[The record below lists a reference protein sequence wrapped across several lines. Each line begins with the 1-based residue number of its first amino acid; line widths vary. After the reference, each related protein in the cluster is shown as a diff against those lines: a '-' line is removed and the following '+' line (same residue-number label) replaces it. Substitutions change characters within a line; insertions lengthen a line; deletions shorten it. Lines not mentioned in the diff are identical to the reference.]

1 MRGPAI
7 SFVLVTATGLAVA
20 IIWLLVTLPP
30 RVQSVDVTHWS
41 SVPIDPTVRGVFHVH
56 SDRSDG
62 GASVD
67 QIAAAAQRAGLQFV
81 IFTDHGDARR
91 IPDPPRYRSGVLC
104 IDAVEISTSGGHY
117 IAMGL
122 PQAQYPLAGEAHAVV
137 EDVARLGGFGIIAH
151 PTSTKP
157 SLAWTDWDL
166 PFDGVEWLN
175 GDNQWRDET
184 TGTLGVAFARYMF
197 RPSETLASL
206 LDRPDKTL
214 ARWDERT
221 RQRSVVALAGSDA
234 HAHLVPGGGGRELFD
249 LEFPGYERVFRVFS
263 IGVALDRALAGAS
276 DAVGDAKLLE
286 AGLRSG
292 RVFTVIDAVASPA
305 RFAFE
310 GWVGTRRYPMGARI
324 VPPGPV
330 EFRVRAAGPP
340 GARIVLLADGQTVA
354 SASEPELTFR
364 ANREAAYRVEV
375 HVSKSPGTPPIP
387 WIVSNPIYLGIEQ
400 AMPNPGPSLSPVT
413 THALDLAA
421 WEVEHDAGSLATSN
435 NGPDRVILNF
445 ELGHQPS
452 AAAALVY
459 RLETETLE
467 KFRRVVFEVRAD
479 QPTRAFVQLR
489 AGGTDIDHR
498 WRRSFYADTTTKTV
512 TIPFYDLI
520 AVRTDLPERADLDR
534 VTGLLVAIESI
545 NAVPGRP
552 GRLIVIAPRLTS
564 E

>member
-7 SFVLVTATGLAVA
+7 SFVLVTATVLAVA
-20 IIWLLVTLPP
+20 ILCLLITLPP
-30 RVQSVDVTHWS
+30 RVQSIEITDWAPT
-41 SVPIDPTVRGVFHVH
+41 PINPTVRGVFHVH

-62 GASVD
+62 GGSVD
-67 QIAAAAQRAGLQFV
+67 QIATAAQRAGLQFV
-81 IFTDHGDARR
+81 VFTDHGDARR

-122 PQAQYPLAGEAHAVV
+122 PQAEYPLAGEAHAVV
-137 EDVARLGGFGIIAH
+137 EDVARLGGFGVIAH

-157 SLAWTDWDL
+157 SLSWTDWDL
-166 PFDGVEWLN
+166 AFDGVEWLN

-184 TGTLGVAFARYMF
+184 TGTLGAAFARYIF

-206 LDRPDKTL
+206 LDRPDQTL

-234 HAHLVPGGGGRELFD
+234 HAHLVPGGGDHDRFD
-249 LEFPGYERVFRVFS
+249 LKFPGYERVFRVFS
-263 IGVALDRALAGAS
+263 IGVALDRALTGSS
-276 DAVGDAKLLE
+276 DAVGDARLLE

-310 GWVGTRRYPMGARI
+310 GWVGTHRYPMGSRI
-324 VPPGPV
+324 TPPGPV

-340 GARIVLLADGQTVA
+340 GSQIVLLADGQVVA
-354 SASEPELTFR
+354 NASTPELTYK

-375 HVSKSPGTPPIP
+375 HLSKSPGTPPIP
-387 WIVSNPIYLGIEQ
+387 WIVSNPIYFGIEEV
-400 AMPNPGPSLSPVT
+400 MPNPAPSLSPAT
-413 THALDLAA
+413 THALDLTT
-421 WEVEHDAGSLATSN
+421 WKVEHDTGSSASSN

-445 ELGHQPS
+445 ELGYEPT
-452 AAAALVY
+452 AAVALAY
-459 RLETETLE
+459 RLEPETLE
-467 KFRRVVFEVRAD
+467 KFKRVVFEVRAD

-489 AGGTDIDHR
+489 AGGTDIDQR
-498 WRRSFYADTTTKTV
+498 WRRSFYADTTTKTIA
-512 TIPFYDLI
+512 IPFYDLI
-520 AVRTDLPERADLDR
+520 PVRADLPERADIDR
-534 VTGLLVAIESI
+534 VTGLLVAIEAI
-545 NAVPGRP
+545 NAVPGQP
-552 GRLIVIAPRLTS
+552 GRLMIISPRLTS
-564 E
+564 